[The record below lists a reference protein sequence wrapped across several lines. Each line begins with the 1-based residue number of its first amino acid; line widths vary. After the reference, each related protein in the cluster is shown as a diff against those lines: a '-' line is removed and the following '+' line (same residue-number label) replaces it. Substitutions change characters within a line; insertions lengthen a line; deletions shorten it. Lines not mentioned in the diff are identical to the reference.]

1 MPQSSEMNFSWALLN
16 TRMQV
21 AVARAK
27 GEKLKA
33 VSEAL
38 IDALPDM
45 IGGLKALIAAPD
57 ASANQRLRSAE
68 ILFTAW
74 ARVLRTENRVAKTE
88 VSKLKVRTKAQI
100 AAAEKKVAEANIK
113 RADLATAAER
123 KKIQRTLNQAQQAI
137 DKQKKETL

>member
-1 MPQSSEMNFSWALLN
+1 L
-16 TRMQV
+16 
-21 AVARAK
+21 

-74 ARVLRTENRVAKTE
+74 ARVLRTEHRVAKTE